1 MPKTDILISGL
12 PDRDARIIMAMASF
26 RELQNDYEACLTI
39 ANPIS
44 PSSIKAIA
52 TFYYIVSS
60 TLSRRLAKQTQPLK
74 DAHTHRQRLTEAKEA
89 SLAK

>member
-26 RELQNDYEACLTI
+26 RELQNDYEACLTT

-44 PSSIKAIA
+44 PLSIKAVA

-60 TLSRRLAKQTQPLK
+60 TLSRRLAEQTQPLK